1 MTRRTIGRLAEALR
15 YSAIW
20 YLEKAEYAELTDE
33 ENRNVKTFWALE
45 KSVEDIPPALKQ
57 DLLGLV
63 RKYPDLFEQ
72 SLMVLLCSVN
82 DKFRP
87 TTAAEFVEKLN
98 AQIEYVAE
106 NTKCPGCGERIK
118 AIEHAPG
125 RWRFECQRCAVG
137 AERVGVAA
145 I

>member
-1 MTRRTIGRLAEALR
+1 MTRGTMRRLAEALR

-20 YLEKAEYAELTDE
+20 YLEKGEYTELMDE
-33 ENRNVKTFWALE
+33 EDRNVKTFWALE
-45 KSVEDIPPALKQ
+45 KSVVDIPPALKR

-63 RKYPDLFEQ
+63 RNYPDLFEQ

-98 AQIEYVAE
+98 AQIQYVAE
-106 NTKCPGCGERIK
+106 NTKCPACGERMK
-118 AIEHAPG
+118 AIEHEPG
-125 RWRFECQRCAVG
+125 RWRFECQACTDG
-137 AERVGVAA
+137 AERAGVAA
-145 I
+145 A

>member
-1 MTRRTIGRLAEALR
+1 MTGGTMRRLAEALR

-33 ENRNVKTFWALE
+33 EDRNVKTFWALE
-45 KSVEDIPPALKQ
+45 KSVVDIPPSLKR

-72 SLMVLLCSVN
+72 SLMTLLCSVN

-87 TTAAEFVEKLN
+87 TTAAKFVEKLN
-98 AQIEYVAE
+98 AQIEFVVE
-106 NTKCPGCGERIK
+106 NTKCPSCGERMK
-118 AIEHAPG
+118 AIEETPG
-125 RWRFECQRCAVG
+125 RWRFECQACVVG
-137 AERVGVAA
+137 AERAGVAA
-145 I
+145 A

>member
-1 MTRRTIGRLAEALR
+1 MTRGTMGRLAEALR

-33 ENRNVKTFWALE
+33 EDRNVKTFWALE
-45 KSVEDIPPALKQ
+45 KSVEDIQPALKQ

-63 RKYPDLFEQ
+63 RRYPDLFEQ

-82 DKFRP
+82 DQFRP
-87 TTAAEFVEKLN
+87 TTAAAFVEKLN
-98 AQIEYVAE
+98 AQIKYVAE
-106 NTKCPGCGERIK
+106 NTKCPGCAERMK
-118 AIEHAPG
+118 AIEHEPG

-137 AERVGVAA
+137 VERVGVAA

>member
-1 MTRRTIGRLAEALR
+1 MAGGTMRRLAEALR

-33 ENRNVKTFWALE
+33 EDRNVKTFWALE
-45 KSVEDIPPALKQ
+45 KSVVDIPPALKR

-63 RKYPDLFEQ
+63 RKYPDLLEQ

-98 AQIEYVAE
+98 AQIQYVVE
-106 NTKCPGCGERIK
+106 NTKCPACGERMK
-118 AIEHAPG
+118 AIEHEPG
-125 RWRFECQRCAVG
+125 RWRFECQRCAVS
-137 AERVGVAA
+137 AERAGVAA
-145 I
+145 A

>member
-1 MTRRTIGRLAEALR
+1 MTRGTMGRLAEALR

-33 ENRNVKTFWALE
+33 EDRNVKTFWALE
-45 KSVEDIPPALKQ
+45 KSVEDIQPTLKQ

-72 SLMVLLCSVN
+72 SLMVLLCNVS

-87 TTAAEFVEKLN
+87 TTAAAFVEKLN

-106 NTKCPGCGERIK
+106 NTKCPGCEGRMK
-118 AIEHAPG
+118 AIEHEPG

-137 AERVGVAA
+137 AEREGVAVT
-145 I
+145 

>member
-1 MTRRTIGRLAEALR
+1 MTLGTMRRLAEALR

-33 ENRNVKTFWALE
+33 ENKNVKTFWALE
-45 KSVEDIPPALKQ
+45 KSVEDIPSALKR

-87 TTAAEFVEKLN
+87 STAAEFVGKLN

-106 NTKCPGCGERIK
+106 NTKCPDCGQRMK
-118 AIEHAPG
+118 AIEHEPG
-125 RWRFECQRCAVG
+125 RWRFECQRCPVG
-137 AERVGVAA
+137 AERAGVAA

>member
-1 MTRRTIGRLAEALR
+1 MTRGTMRRLAEALR

-33 ENRNVKTFWALE
+33 EDRNVKTFWALE
-45 KSVEDIPPALKQ
+45 KSVEDIQPALKQ
-57 DLLGLV
+57 GLLGLV

-87 TTAAEFVEKLN
+87 TTAAAFVEKLN

-106 NTKCPGCGERIK
+106 NTKCPGCGERMK
-118 AIEHAPG
+118 AIEHTPG

>member
-1 MTRRTIGRLAEALR
+1 MSGQTMRRLAEALR

-20 YLEKAEYAELTDE
+20 YLEKGEYTELTDE
-33 ENRNVKTFWALE
+33 EDRNVKTFWALE
-45 KSVEDIPPALKQ
+45 KSVEDIPPGLKR

-87 TTAAEFVEKLN
+87 TTAAAFVEKLN
-98 AQIEYVAE
+98 AQIEHVAE
-106 NTKCPGCGERIK
+106 NTKCPACGERMK
-118 AIEHAPG
+118 AIEHTPG
-125 RWRFECQRCAVG
+125 RWRFECQICAVS
-137 AERVGVAA
+137 AERAGVAA
-145 I
+145 T

>member
-1 MTRRTIGRLAEALR
+1 MTRGTMRRLAEALR

-20 YLEKAEYAELTDE
+20 YLEKGEYTELTDE
-33 ENRNVKTFWALE
+33 EDRNVKTCWALE
-45 KSVEDIPPALKQ
+45 KSVVDIPPALKR

-87 TTAAEFVEKLN
+87 TTAAAFVEKLN
-98 AQIEYVAE
+98 AQIQYGAE
-106 NTKCPGCGERIK
+106 NTKCPACGERMK
-118 AIEHAPG
+118 AIEETPG
-125 RWRFECQRCAVG
+125 RWRFECQACAVG
-137 AERVGVAA
+137 PKRAGVAA
-145 I
+145 A

>member
-1 MTRRTIGRLAEALR
+1 MRRLAEALR

-33 ENRNVKTFWALE
+33 EDRNVKTFWALE
-45 KSVEDIPPALKQ
+45 ESVKNIPSAPRQ
-57 DLLGLV
+57 ELLGLV
-63 RKYPDLFEQ
+63 GKYPDLFEQ

-87 TTAAEFVEKLN
+87 TTAAAFVEKLN
-98 AQIEYVAE
+98 AQMQYVAE
-106 NTKCPGCGERIK
+106 NTKCPDCGQRMK
-118 AIEHAPG
+118 AIEHEPG

-137 AERVGVAA
+137 AERAGVAA

>member
-1 MTRRTIGRLAEALR
+1 MTRGTMGRLAEALR

-33 ENRNVKTFWALE
+33 EDRNVKTFWALE
-45 KSVEDIPPALKQ
+45 KSVEDIQPALKQ

-72 SLMVLLCSVN
+72 SLMVLLGSVS

-87 TTAAEFVEKLN
+87 TTAAAFVEKLN

-106 NTKCPGCGERIK
+106 NMKCPGCGERMK
-118 AIEHAPG
+118 AIEHEPG
-125 RWRFECQRCAVG
+125 RWHFECQRCAVG
-137 AERVGVAA
+137 AEREGVAA

>member
-1 MTRRTIGRLAEALR
+1 MTRGTMGRLAEALR

-33 ENRNVKTFWALE
+33 EDRNVKTFWALE
-45 KSVEDIPPALKQ
+45 KSVEDIQPALKRE
-57 DLLGLV
+57 LLGLV

-72 SLMVLLCSVN
+72 SLMTLLCSVS

-87 TTAAEFVEKLN
+87 TTAAAFVEKLN

-106 NTKCPGCGERIK
+106 NTKCPGCGQRMK
-118 AIEHAPG
+118 AIEHEPG
-125 RWRFECQRCAVG
+125 HWRFECQRCAVG
-137 AERVGVAA
+137 AEREGVAA
-145 I
+145 A

>member
-1 MTRRTIGRLAEALR
+1 MRRLAEALR

-33 ENRNVKTFWALE
+33 EDRNVKTFWALE
-45 KSVEDIPPALKQ
+45 KSIEDISPALKR

-87 TTAAEFVEKLN
+87 TTAAAFVEKLK
-98 AQIEYVAE
+98 AQMQYVAE
-106 NTKCPGCGERIK
+106 NTKCPGCGERMK
-118 AIEHAPG
+118 AIEETPG
-125 RWRFECQRCAVG
+125 RWRFECQACDGG
-137 AERVGVAA
+137 ADRAGVAA
-145 I
+145 A

>member
-1 MTRRTIGRLAEALR
+1 MTRGTMGRLAEALR

-33 ENRNVKTFWALE
+33 EDRNVKTFWALE
-45 KSVEDIPPALKQ
+45 KSVVDIPLALKR

-72 SLMVLLCSVN
+72 SVMVLLCSVS

-98 AQIEYVAE
+98 AQIQYVADD
-106 NTKCPGCGERIK
+106 TKCPACGERMK
-118 AIEHAPG
+118 AIEHPPG
-125 RWRFECQRCAVG
+125 RWRFECQACTAG
-137 AERVGVAA
+137 AKRAGVAA
-145 I
+145 A